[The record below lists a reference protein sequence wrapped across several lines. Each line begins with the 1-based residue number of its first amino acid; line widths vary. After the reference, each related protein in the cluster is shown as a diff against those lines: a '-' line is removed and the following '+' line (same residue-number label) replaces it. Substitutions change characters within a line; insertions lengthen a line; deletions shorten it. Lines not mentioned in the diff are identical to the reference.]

1 MLTDLRRGLVALAL
15 FTVITG
21 LAYPLVVFGAGQLA
35 FRGAADGSLVER
47 DGKVVGSR
55 LIGQSF
61 SDPRYFW
68 GRPSAACPAGS
79 ATAPVAAT
87 GSCGAS
93 SIAGQDGYDPTASGA
108 SNLGPTSRKLA
119 GVVAERLQALL
130 KANPGKTAA
139 DVPAELV
146 TASASGLDPDI
157 SPAAAEFQVERVAK
171 ARGLDPAAVRRLVRA
186 HTAGRTLGVLG
197 EPRVNVLELNL
208 ALDGLAR

>member
-1 MLTDLRRGLVALAL
+1 MLTDLRRGVVALAL

-21 LAYPLVVFGAGQLA
+21 LAYPLVVYGVGQLA
-35 FRGAADGSLVER
+35 FRDAANGSLVER

-68 GRPSAACPAGS
+68 GRPSAA
-79 ATAPVAAT
+79 
-87 GSCGAS
+87 
-93 SIAGQDGYDPTASGA
+93 GQDGYDPTASGA

-119 GVVAERLQALL
+119 GAVAERLQALL

-171 ARGLDPAAVRRLVRA
+171 ARGLDPAALRRLVRA
-186 HTAGRTLGVLG
+186 HTEGRVLGVLG

-208 ALDGLAR
+208 ALDAEAR